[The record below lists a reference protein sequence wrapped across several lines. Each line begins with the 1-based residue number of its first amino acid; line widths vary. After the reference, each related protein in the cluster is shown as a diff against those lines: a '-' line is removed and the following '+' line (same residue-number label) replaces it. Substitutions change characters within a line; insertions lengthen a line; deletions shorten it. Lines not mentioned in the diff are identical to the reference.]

1 MKAEDMSHQE
11 CELFLEC
18 ILDITRM
25 MLEAGNEAQRVE
37 RIALRIMDAYG
48 FTLCCAYA
56 MSAKVDISIKA
67 PDGCHYTQ
75 SVRVL
80 STGTDLGRLERLTRM
95 AYKICDNQPTV
106 DEIRRMIDTEHQHK
120 NKVLPEMLGFLATA
134 FFYAIFF
141 GGDIRD
147 GAAAILVSAPVYG
160 LNLALNRQLHNSQS
174 RLLFTFLASF
184 LSGCLALWSV
194 RLGLGHHADKIMI
207 GEVMLLIPGLSL
219 VNGVRELF
227 YRDIVTGTYRL
238 VEALILAVAIAAGFG
253 VAIILL
259 GGGLA

>member
-56 MSAKVDISIKA
+56 ISAKVDVSIKA

-95 AYKICDNQPTV
+95 AEDSRKN
-106 DEIRRMIDTEHQHK
+106 RRIS
-120 NKVLPEMLGFLATA
+120 P
-134 FFYAIFF
+134 AI
-141 GGDIRD
+141 
-147 GAAAILVSAPVYG
+147 
-160 LNLALNRQLHNSQS
+160 
-174 RLLFTFLASF
+174 
-184 LSGCLALWSV
+184 
-194 RLGLGHHADKIMI
+194 M
-207 GEVMLLIPGLSL
+207 
-219 VNGVRELF
+219 
-227 YRDIVTGTYRL
+227 GTP
-238 VEALILAVAIAAGFG
+238 
-253 VAIILL
+253 
-259 GGGLA
+259 

>member
-18 ILDITRM
+18 ILDITSM

-95 AYKICDNQPTV
+95 AYKICDDQPTV
-106 DEIRRMIDTEHQHK
+106 DEIRRMIDAEHQHK

-134 FFYAIFF
+134 FF
-141 GGDIRD
+141 
-147 GAAAILVSAPVYG
+147 LC
-160 LNLALNRQLHNSQS
+160 H
-174 RLLFTFLASF
+174 FL
-184 LSGCLALWSV
+184 
-194 RLGLGHHADKIMI
+194 R
-207 GEVMLLIPGLSL
+207 
-219 VNGVRELF
+219 R
-227 YRDIVTGTYRL
+227 
-238 VEALILAVAIAAGFG
+238 
-253 VAIILL
+253 
-259 GGGLA
+259 

>member
-18 ILDITRM
+18 ILDITSM

-95 AYKICDNQPTV
+95 AYKICDDQPAV

-141 GGDIRD
+141 GGDI
-147 GAAAILVSAPVYG
+147 GTAP
-160 LNLALNRQLHNSQS
+160 LP
-174 RLLFTFLASF
+174 F
-184 LSGCLALWSV
+184 WSPL
-194 RLGLGHHADKIMI
+194 RC
-207 GEVMLLIPGLSL
+207 
-219 VNGVRELF
+219 
-227 YRDIVTGTYRL
+227 TG
-238 VEALILAVAIAAGFG
+238 
-253 VAIILL
+253 
-259 GGGLA
+259 